1 MFQEREWGC
10 SGRMRYFKTGSSALG
25 EPHASARLAL
35 AVHSA
40 RAVPGGAVG
49 KESTCNARNMGSVP
63 GSRRSPVGGRDN
75 PPQYSCLENPMDRGA
90 CQATVRGV
98 AQSDMTEGTQ
108 HSPLH
113 QAL

>member
-49 KESTCNARNMGSVP
+49 KESTCNEGDARDTGSIP
-63 GSRRSPVGGRDN
+63 GLGRSPGR
-75 PPQYSCLENPMDRGA
+75 G
-90 CQATVRGV
+90 QATHSSILAWKIPR
-98 AQSDMTEGTQ
+98 TEDPGG
-108 HSPLH
+108 
-113 QAL
+113 

>member
-1 MFQEREWGC
+1 M
-10 SGRMRYFKTGSSALG
+10 
-25 EPHASARLAL
+25 
-35 AVHSA
+35 
-40 RAVPGGAVG
+40 G